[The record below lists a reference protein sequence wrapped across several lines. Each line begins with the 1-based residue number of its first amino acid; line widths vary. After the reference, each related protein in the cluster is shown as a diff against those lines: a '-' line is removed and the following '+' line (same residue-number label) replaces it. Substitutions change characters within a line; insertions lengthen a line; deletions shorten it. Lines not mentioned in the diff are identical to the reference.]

1 MIHIDPKEAERGSL
15 SSITFTDAYGST
27 TDGVGANHH
36 NRTRTASSD
45 LAHGSDADDEEQLQ
59 RYQLSKANAASASGR
74 VLPPRPPLQEQTKK
88 RKGHKRRRR
97 QDNNADNEDGEDM
110 HNENLN
116 VKIEFPSESDGI
128 LAPGNK
134 PPSSL
139 IDQGDLDCAYICTCF
154 LLILILPILVYFYTN
169 TSDSWR
175 LHTGASRHV
184 VISTT
189 FSKSV
194 SITRTPPTQEHGHEN
209 EVDTGGQFLAYH
221 VDGGC
226 PPLTGPELTLEH
238 RRDLHLEAGEYDWNR
253 YYLNPGSVLNV
264 TVTANSGGVKA
275 FLFRGK
281 TAFESWRRDP
291 SEYSSFFR
299 RAHTYEG
306 LDPAVILHE
315 AVIAEAF
322 YVVYSNAFRWS
333 ADVSIDVVRT
343 LTTFNLSGVDPLPAE
358 DCHADGTA
366 CTIPLKP
373 WHLACIVVEA
383 QDPPRRY
390 HNANETF
397 TTRSIDEYGNVTKQ
411 SYTSDYAVAEQEG
424 HSTLDAI
431 VYVDV
436 EGQHRWAAILTL
448 VLVPAMLLFC
458 VTDCGKGRDKDGDE
472 SSFERRRNISERA
485 GNGQAVALG
494 EQVPLK
500 AAAAFAAA

>member
-15 SSITFTDAYGST
+15 SSITFSDYGAGT
-27 TDGVGANHH
+27 NQH
-36 NRTRTASSD
+36 NRTRTTSSD
-45 LAHGSDADDEEQLQ
+45 LVHGSGADDEEQLQ
-59 RYQLSKANAASASGR
+59 RTCRG
-74 VLPPRPPLQEQTKK
+74 LPPRPPLQEETKR

-97 QDNNADNEDGEDM
+97 QG
-110 HNENLN
+110 HIENLN

-128 LAPGNK
+128 LAPGNM

-139 IDQGDLDCAYICTCF
+139 IEQGDLDCAYICTCF
-154 LLILILPILVYFYTN
+154 LLLLILPILVYFYTN

-194 SITRTPPTQEHGHEN
+194 SIIRTPPTQEHGHEN

-238 RRDLHLEAGEYDWNR
+238 RRDLHLEAGAYDWNR

-264 TVTANSGGVKA
+264 TVTATSGGMKA

-291 SEYSSFFR
+291 SEYSIPFFH

-306 LDPAVILHE
+306 LEPAVIVHDTD
-315 AVIAEAF
+315 IAEAF

-343 LTTFNLSGVDPLPAE
+343 LTTFNLSGAEPLPAE
-358 DCHADGTA
+358 DCDITGTA
-366 CTIPLKP
+366 CIIPLKP

-390 HNANETF
+390 HNPNETF
-397 TTRSIDEYGNVTKQ
+397 TTRSVDEYGNVTKQ

-448 VLVPAMLLFC
+448 VLVPAILLFC
-458 VTDCGKGRDKDGDE
+458 VNHCGRDRGKDGDE
-472 SSFERRRNISERA
+472 FSFGLRRNISERA
-485 GNGQAVALG
+485 GGEQAIWSIG

>member
-1 MIHIDPKEAERGSL
+1 MVEVAREGKEPGFHVAKDFDLRKTIHVGIPTYNSERYGRVQESQGEPTDNCPAIDPQVIAGSLFAYLIQLYDPHRSKGGREGSL

-97 QDNNADNEDGEDM
+97 QAVDNDAGEDM
-110 HNENLN
+110 YNENLN

-134 PPSSL
+134 PPSSM
-139 IDQGDLDCAYICTCF
+139 IEQGDLDCAYICTCF

-221 VDGGC
+221 IDGGC

-238 RRDLHLEAGEYDWNR
+238 RRDLHLEAGAYDWNR

-306 LDPAVILHE
+306 LIRP
-315 AVIAEAF
+315 
-322 YVVYSNAFRWS
+322 
-333 ADVSIDVVRT
+333 
-343 LTTFNLSGVDPLPAE
+343 
-358 DCHADGTA
+358 
-366 CTIPLKP
+366 
-373 WHLACIVVEA
+373 
-383 QDPPRRY
+383 
-390 HNANETF
+390 
-397 TTRSIDEYGNVTKQ
+397 
-411 SYTSDYAVAEQEG
+411 
-424 HSTLDAI
+424 
-431 VYVDV
+431 
-436 EGQHRWAAILTL
+436 
-448 VLVPAMLLFC
+448 
-458 VTDCGKGRDKDGDE
+458 
-472 SSFERRRNISERA
+472 
-485 GNGQAVALG
+485 
-494 EQVPLK
+494 
-500 AAAAFAAA
+500 

>member
-27 TDGVGANHH
+27 TDGVGGANHH
-36 NRTRTASSD
+36 NRSRTASSD

-59 RYQLSKANAASASGR
+59 RYQLSKANAASANGR

-97 QDNNADNEDGEDM
+97 QDNNAGDDDGK
-110 HNENLN
+110 HAENLK
-116 VKIEFPSESDGI
+116 VKIEFPSERDGI
-128 LAPGNK
+128 LAPGNT

-139 IDQGDLDCAYICTCF
+139 IEQGDLDCAYICTCF

-194 SITRTPPTQEHGHEN
+194 SISRTPPTQEHGHEN
-209 EVDTGGQFLAYH
+209 EVDTGGQFLVYH

-238 RRDLHLEAGEYDWNR
+238 RRDLHLEADAYDWNR

-264 TVTANSGGVKA
+264 TVTAKSGGVKV

-291 SEYSSFFR
+291 SEYNSFFR

-322 YVVYSNAFRWS
+322 YVVYSNAFQWS

-343 LTTFNLSGVDPLPAE
+343 LTTFNLSGVDPIPAE
-358 DCHADGTA
+358 DCDINGTA

-390 HNANETF
+390 HNPNETF
-397 TTRSIDEYGNVTKQ
+397 MTKSIDEWGNVTKQ

-448 VLVPAMLLFC
+448 ALVPAILLFC

-472 SSFERRRNISERA
+472 SSFERRRSIGERA

-500 AAAAFAAA
+500 AAGAFAAA

>member
-15 SSITFTDAYGST
+15 SSITFTDYYGST
-27 TDGVGANHH
+27 TDGVGTNQH

-45 LAHGSDADDEEQLQ
+45 LARDSDADDEEQLQ
-59 RYQLSKANAASASGR
+59 RYQLSKANASSANGR
-74 VLPPRPPLQEQTKK
+74 VLPPRPRLQDETEKK
-88 RKGHKRRRR
+88 KKKGHKRRR
-97 QDNNADNEDGEDM
+97 QKDGVNDKEG
-110 HNENLN
+110 HNRNLN

-134 PPSSL
+134 RPPSL
-139 IDQGDLDCAYICTCF
+139 IEQGDLDCAYICTCF
-154 LLILILPILVYFYTN
+154 LLLLILPILVYFYTN
-169 TSDSWR
+169 TSESWR

-189 FSKSV
+189 FSKAI

-238 RRDLHLEAGEYDWNR
+238 RRDLHLEAGSYDWNR

-264 TVTANSGGVKA
+264 TVTANAGGIKA

-322 YVVYSNAFRWS
+322 YVVYSNAFRWGT
-333 ADVSIDVVRT
+333 DVSIDVVRT

-358 DCHADGTA
+358 DCHGEGTV

-390 HNANETF
+390 RNPNETF
-397 TTRSIDEYGNVTKQ
+397 TTRSIDEWGNVTKQ

-431 VYVDV
+431 VYVDI
-436 EGQHRWAAILTL
+436 EGRHRWSAILTL
-448 VLVPAMLLFC
+448 VLVPAILLFC
-458 VTDCGKGRDKDGDE
+458 VTDCGKSREEDGGE
-472 SSFERRRNISERA
+472 SSFGLRPNINERA
-485 GNGQAVALG
+485 ANDQAVAIG
-494 EQVPLK
+494 EQVPLQ

>member
-27 TDGVGANHH
+27 TDGVGGANHH
-36 NRTRTASSD
+36 NRSRTASSD

-59 RYQLSKANAASASGR
+59 RYQLSKANAASANGR

-97 QDNNADNEDGEDM
+97 QDNNAGDDDGK
-110 HNENLN
+110 HAENLK
-116 VKIEFPSESDGI
+116 VKIEFPSERDGI
-128 LAPGNK
+128 LAPGNT

-139 IDQGDLDCAYICTCF
+139 IEQGDLDCAYICTCF

-194 SITRTPPTQEHGHEN
+194 SISRTPPTQEHGHEN
-209 EVDTGGQFLAYH
+209 EVDTGGQFLVYH

-264 TVTANSGGVKA
+264 TVAATSGGTKA

-358 DCHADGTA
+358 DCHTDGTA

-383 QDPPRRY
+383 QDPPRGY
-390 HNANETF
+390 HNTNETF
-397 TTRSIDEYGNVTKQ
+397 TTRSINENGNVTKQ

-448 VLVPAMLLFC
+448 VLVPAILLFC
-458 VTDCGKGRDKDGDE
+458 VTDCGRGRGKDGDE
-472 SSFERRRNISERA
+472 SSFEGRRSIGERA
-485 GNGQAVALG
+485 RNGQAVAVG